1 MSRFLELKGA
11 LVKPVYLPALNILR
25 RSAFMKRNLFSVLSG
40 GIVTVF
46 LLVSLLTVLAACSGA
61 GDESSVS
68 SGTEEAQPESAQ
80 KTFNVNGSGKV
91 IGVATQHMGN
101 AWNKNSVQAIKDVL
115 EPYGF
120 RINHQDGGGNTSAQV
135 AAVETFITQGVDY
148 IIVSGGE
155 GGAFNAVSVQAHKA
169 GIPVVAIDMFLD
181 GGITGIMCDNW
192 SGGVQMGIYAVNQMK
207 GEGKYILLDTSGW
220 ATLLDRGEGA
230 ESVLSSFSKIRKIG
244 STREVAASDPVTQGY
259 QITKAALQADPDIKA
274 VLVTWNMPA
283 IGVYN
288 ALAELN
294 KINQV
299 TIISADTGD
308 DVITAMLE
316 NGAGAWG
323 FMGQNSYELGTLAAD
338 SVLTHAS
345 GGTVPFAQ
353 IGTTYFVTNDDYIK
367 GDIKTVKIQ
376 DPQEH
381 WKEVLEPVLGPLQID

>member
-1 MSRFLELKGA
+1 
-11 LVKPVYLPALNILR
+11 
-25 RSAFMKRNLFSVLSG
+25 MKRIFQFTLWLF
-40 GIVTVF
+40 II
-46 LLVSLLTVLAACSGA
+46 SLFMLLAACSGA
-61 GDESSVS
+61 ETSTPAAPAAS
-68 SGTEEAQPESAQ
+68 TAPAAPATAAQR
-80 KTFNVNGSGKV
+80 TFNVNGSGKV
-91 IGVATQHMGN
+91 VGVATQHMGN
-101 AWNKNSVQAIKDVL
+101 AWNKNSVQAIRDIL

-155 GGAFNAVSVQAHKA
+155 GGAFNAVSVQAQRA
-169 GIPVVAIDMFLD
+169 GIPVMAIDMFLD

-274 VLVTWNMPA
+274 VLITWNMPA

-288 ALAELN
+288 ALVELN
-294 KINQV
+294 KVDQV

-308 DVITAMLE
+308 DVISAMLE
-316 NGAGAWG
+316 SGAGAWG
-323 FMGQNSYELGTLAAD
+323 FMGQNSYELGTLAAN
-338 SVLTHAS
+338 SVLTHMS
-345 GGTVPFAQ
+345 GGAVPFAQ

-376 DPQEH
+376 NPQEH
-381 WKEVLEPVLGPLQID
+381 WQEVLEPVLGPLQID

>member
-1 MSRFLELKGA
+1 
-11 LVKPVYLPALNILR
+11 
-25 RSAFMKRNLFSVLSG
+25 MKRISQFTGLLLAVILLGLS
-40 GIVTVF
+40 
-46 LLVSLLTVLAACSGA
+46 AACSGETQSPAAQTGAPAAQEA
-61 GDESSVS
+61 G
-68 SGTEEAQPESAQ
+68 A
-80 KTFNVNGSGKV
+80 KTFNVDGAGKV
-91 IGVATQHMGN
+91 VGVATQHMGN
-101 AWNKNSVQAIKDVL
+101 AWNKNSVQAIKDIL

-120 RINHQDGGGNTSAQV
+120 RINHQDGGGNTQAQV
-135 AAVETFITQGVDY
+135 AAVETFITQRVDY

-155 GGAFNAVSVQAHKA
+155 GGAFNAVSLQAQRA
-169 GIPVVAIDMFLD
+169 GIPVIAIDMFLD

-230 ESVLSSFSKIRKIG
+230 ESVLSSFSKITKIG

-259 QITKAALQADPDIKA
+259 QITKAALQANPDIKA

-288 ALAELN
+288 ALTELN
-294 KINQV
+294 KVNQV

-308 DVITAMLE
+308 DVISAMLE
-316 NGAGAWG
+316 RGAGAWG
-323 FMGQNSYELGTLAAD
+323 FMGQNSYELGTLAAN
-338 SVLTHAS
+338 SVLTHIT

-353 IGTTYFVTNDDYIK
+353 IGTTYFVTNDDYIH